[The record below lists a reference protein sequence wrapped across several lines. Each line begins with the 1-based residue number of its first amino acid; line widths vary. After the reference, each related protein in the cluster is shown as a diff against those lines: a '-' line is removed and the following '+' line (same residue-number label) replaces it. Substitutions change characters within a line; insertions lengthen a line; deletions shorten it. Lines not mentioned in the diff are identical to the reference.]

1 MLAKG
6 TDGRVHMN
14 FSITYTCD
22 SIGRIGARQMSK
34 SPRGFAMNMKR
45 MLIVALC
52 LMSLRSVAAR
62 AVTRPTDLTADE
74 QHRAAELRSR
84 LCADRELSC
93 AYVNAL
99 FADPRLMISTPP
111 EPTPAPRP
119 APAPK
124 DLERNP
130 YLTRRFGLLTP
141 ESLERC
147 REFVQGHELAFDAA
161 RTIYGVPKEVIC
173 GHLRIETDFG
183 IPTALSPHPVGTIP
197 AFDRLVGLYVR
208 RPAHKQSAS
217 KFAHRQSFALNEL
230 KDLLRAASDNGWD
243 LFQIPGSSTGAIGLV
258 QFEPSAFGVAVDGD
272 GDGKIDLFDPND
284 AILSVAHYLATRGFD
299 SQPVHQYR
307 AIYAYYGGNYDTDP
321 RKYYMKAVLK
331 YAQEAKKYLQD
342 HPIDA
347 GLTSAPAPLAADQG
361 TASFEFLLT
370 SVN

>member
-1 MLAKG
+1 
-6 TDGRVHMN
+6 
-14 FSITYTCD
+14 
-22 SIGRIGARQMSK
+22 
-34 SPRGFAMNMKR
+34 MNMER
-45 MLIVALC
+45 LLIVALC
-52 LMSLRSVAAR
+52 LMSLCSVSAR
-62 AVTRPTDLTADE
+62 AVTRPSDLTADE
-74 QHRAAELRSR
+74 QHRAAELRTR

-124 DLERNP
+124 D
-130 YLTRRFGLLTP
+130 LTRRFGLLTP

-197 AFDRLVGLYVR
+197 ALDRLVGLYVR
-208 RPAHKQSAS
+208 RPTHKQSAS
-217 KFAHRQSFALNEL
+217 KFAHRQAFALNEL

-331 YAQEAKKYLQD
+331 YAQEESKYLQD
-342 HPIDA
+342 HPLEE
-347 GLTSAPAPLAADQG
+347 GLNPSSPSAAPSEQD
-361 TASFEFLLT
+361 TASFQFFLT